1 MTKHTRGPNPDQ
13 DPGHDPATPATD
25 AADTAHASHER
36 PLIAARAAGDLTGP
50 ELARADALRERC
62 PACRRLHDDLLA
74 IAIATRHLP
83 APARPPELDYRIS
96 AERASQL
103 ARGAVWRRLLR
114 PFGRSGSATVRPL
127 AAAFTTLGLAGL
139 LLAALPS
146 LQLGGAAGFLAM
158 SAPTAAPRDALDRT
172 SAPEVVAPGGAPT
185 PAATGGDTAGGE
197 PTIDTTTDYGPAV
210 TADDKGAAPSA
221 EANSQATTAPS
232 REGDDGAEGG
242 STGDESGAIGGS
254 GGQSPLVILSLGLLG
269 AGLALFLLRRV
280 ALRLR

>member
-13 DPGHDPATPATD
+13 DPGHDPATDPATD
-25 AADTAHASHER
+25 AAHASHER
-36 PLIAARAAGDLTGP
+36 ALIAARAA
-50 ELARADALRERC
+50 ALRERC

-74 IAIATRHLP
+74 IAVATRQLP
-83 APARPPELDYRIS
+83 APARPSELDYRIS

-103 ARGAVWRRLLR
+103 RRGAIWRRLLR
-114 PFGRSGSATVRPL
+114 PFGRSGGATVRPL

-146 LQLGGAAGFLAM
+146 LQLGGAASGFLAQ
-158 SAPTAAPRDALDRT
+158 SAPSSAPRDALGRT
-172 SAPEVVAPGGAPT
+172 SAPEVVGPGGAPT

-210 TADDKGAAPSA
+210 TADDKGAVPSA

-232 REGDDGAEGG
+232 REDDDGVDGG
-242 STGDESGAIGGS
+242 STSGESGAIGGS
-254 GGQSPLVILSLGLLG
+254 GGPSPLVILSLGLLG
-269 AGLALFLLRRV
+269 AGLGLFLLRRV